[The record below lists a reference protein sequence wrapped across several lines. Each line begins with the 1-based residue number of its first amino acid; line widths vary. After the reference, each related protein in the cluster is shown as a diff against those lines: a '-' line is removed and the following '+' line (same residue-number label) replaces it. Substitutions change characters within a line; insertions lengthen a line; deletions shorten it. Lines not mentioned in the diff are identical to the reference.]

1 MTVARRRRLIRR
13 QRSSV
18 GLALV
23 AAISFLAGMTDAIGL
38 MAVGEFVSFMS
49 GNTTRASVA
58 IADGD
63 LSRAA
68 LLLTGLLAFV
78 LGNAGGVIIAGRF
91 RPYAVLLCVTGL
103 LAASA
108 LLAEFREARFLLL
121 IFAMGTINAAVEQ
134 IEGLPIGLTYVT
146 GALSRFG
153 RGLGRWIMG
162 ARSNQWLV
170 QLVPWSGMLAGAIIG
185 AMVQRQAA
193 EAAAWAPFVVSALV
207 TAASILIPRRWSA
220 RFVPR

>member
-38 MAVGEFVSFMS
+38 MSVGEFVSFMS
-49 GNTTRASVA
+49 GNTTRTAVA

-63 LSRAA
+63 TPRTG

-78 LGNAGGVIIAGRF
+78 LGNCGGVIIASRF
-91 RPYAVLLCVTGL
+91 RSHGVLLGVTAL
-103 LAASA
+103 FAASA
-108 LLAEFREARFLLL
+108 LVPEYREARFLLL

-153 RGLGRWIMG
+153 RGLGRWILG
-162 ARSNQWLV
+162 VRDNKWLI
-170 QLVPWSGMLAGAIIG
+170 QLVPWSGMLAGAVAG
-185 AMVQRQAA
+185 AMLQRNVADAA
-193 EAAAWAPFVVSALV
+193 VWAPFVVACFV
-207 TAASILIPRRWSA
+207 TAAAILIPRRWSV
-220 RFVPR
+220 RFLQR